1 MAFDTLIRGGMVVD
15 GSGQPRFQADVGVSR
30 GRIEAVGRLDRA
42 EAARVIDASGLV
54 VTPGFIDMHS
64 HSDVTLLDDPGGESK
79 AHQGVTTEVTGNCS
93 YSPFPSGDVP
103 PGDVQEI
110 MGFTMASETEWDWT
124 TMDEWA
130 SRMEANGV
138 GINVAAQLGQSPLR
152 IAVGATDDR
161 PATPDEVRAMKRL
174 AEESIEQ
181 GAFSITTGLTI
192 TPSCYAPTDEIV
204 ELCKSVARYDGAF
217 YATHARS
224 GPGRHFTMIEEAAEI
239 GKRAG
244 LPVQFSHIG
253 ITESYLYGKGHEL
266 IAVFERARSEGVDMV
281 FDMYPYTAAGIDLH
295 QVVPVWV
302 REGGVEETMARL
314 EDPSTRDRARRE
326 TNEGADGREPPDWD
340 SIVISSVLTERN
352 AGAVGRSVRQISDDT
367 EEDPAEATLRLMHE
381 ERDIVS
387 AVIHNRRE
395 GDVRYFLAQPMGM
408 IGSDGNAISPNG
420 RLASTVP
427 HPRFYGTY
435 PRVLGRYVREQPAVM
450 TLEEAVFKCAGFPA
464 QRLGLEDRGLLR
476 EGLIADL
483 VVFDPDTV
491 IDRATF
497 EQPQQYPDGIPYV
510 IVAGTPVV
518 WEGKNTGARPG
529 RVLRRGE

>member
-1 MAFDTLIRGGMVVD
+1 MAFDTLIRGGTVVD
-15 GSGQPRFQADVGVSR
+15 GSEQPRFRADVGVSN
-30 GRIEAVGRLDRA
+30 GKIEAVGRLDRA
-42 EAARVIDASGLV
+42 EAARVIDAVGLV
-54 VTPGFIDMHS
+54 VAPGFIDMHS

-93 YSPFPSGDVP
+93 YSPFPSGRAA
-103 PGDVQEI
+103 PGDLQEI

-130 SRMEANGV
+130 NRVDSNGV
-138 GINVAAQLGQSPLR
+138 AINVVAQLGQSALR

-161 PATPDEVRAMKRL
+161 PATRDEVRAMKRL

-192 TPSCYAPTDEIV
+192 TPSCYAPTEEIV
-204 ELCKSVARYDGAF
+204 ELCKSVARYNGAF

-224 GPGRHFTMIEEAAEI
+224 GPGLHLTMIEEAAEI
-239 GKRAG
+239 GRRAG
-244 LPVQFSHIG
+244 LPVQFSHLA
-253 ITESYLYGKGHEL
+253 ITESYLFGRGHEL
-266 IAVFERARSEGVDMV
+266 IGVFERARSEGVDIV

-295 QVVPVWV
+295 QVIPVWV

-314 EDPSTRDRARRE
+314 ADPATRDRARSE
-326 TNEGADGREPPDWD
+326 TTQGADGRESPNWD
-340 SIVISSVLTERN
+340 SIVISSVFTERN
-352 AGAVGRSVRQISDDT
+352 ADAVGLSIRQISEDT
-367 EEDPAEATLRLMHE
+367 GEDPAETVLRLMHE
-381 ERDIVS
+381 ERDVVS
-387 AVIHNRRE
+387 AVIHNRVE
-395 GDVRYFLAQPMGM
+395 GDVRYFLSQPMGM

-435 PRVLGRYVREQPAVM
+435 PRVLGRYVRELPAVM
-450 TLEEAVFKCAGFPA
+450 TLEQAVYKCAGFPA
-464 QRLGLEDRGLLR
+464 QRLGLRDRGLMR
-476 EGLIADL
+476 EGFVADL

-491 IDRATF
+491 IDMATF
-497 EQPQQYPDGIPYV
+497 EQPQQYPGGIPYV
-510 IVAGTPVV
+510 IVAGTPIV